1 MNIEKINDLWLPS
14 DDAQIEQW
22 REKGVPHMQD
32 KCLKSFLKYC
42 ESQNKKFKRVL
53 DIGAWCGTW
62 SIAMEK
68 YIRNIDAFEPNKT
81 NFACLEKNVAR
92 FSDRIKS
99 NRVAIGDKDGLI
111 SLTDETATQ
120 NTRIKNEEGEIPMH
134 TVDYFNYSDVDFI
147 KIDVEGMEKAVLE
160 GAKNTIEKLKPII
173 FVEILK
179 SNPDEIH
186 NTLSALGYKI
196 FPMGMNSLAV
206 SEEDSTLKNLSTSA
220 NKITIKSS
228 K

>member
-120 NTRIKNEEGEIPMH
+120 NTRIKNDEGETPMH
-134 TVDYFNYSDVDFI
+134 TVDHFNYSDVDFI
-147 KIDVEGMEKAVLE
+147 KIDVEGYEMRVLE
-160 GAKNTIEKLKPII
+160 GAKKTITFNDENQSNVQYIMIELNNNTKKYGSSNLEIEEYI
-173 FVEILK
+173 
-179 SNPDEIH
+179 
-186 NTLSALGYKI
+186 
-196 FPMGMNSLAV
+196 
-206 SEEDSTLKNLSTSA
+206 KNLGF
-220 NKITIKSS
+220 KILIKTWPDIVYYRA
-228 K
+228 

>member
-68 YIRNIDAFEPNKT
+68 HIMAIDAFEPNKT
-81 NFACLEKNVAR
+81 HFACLEKNVAR

-99 NRVAIGDKDGLI
+99 HRIAIGNKEDSI
-111 SLTDETATQ
+111 SLTTEDATQ
-120 NTRIKNEEGEIPMH
+120 NTRVDGTGEILMH
-134 TVDYFNYSDVDFI
+134 TIDYYNYTDVDLI
-147 KIDVEGMEKAVLE
+147 KIDVEGYEMRVLE
-160 GAKNTIEKLKPII
+160 GAKKTITFNDENQSNVQYIMIELNNNTKKYGSSNLEIETYI
-173 FVEILK
+173 
-179 SNPDEIH
+179 
-186 NTLSALGYKI
+186 
-196 FPMGMNSLAV
+196 
-206 SEEDSTLKNLSTSA
+206 KNLGF
-220 NKITIKSS
+220 KILIKTWPDIVFYRP
-228 K
+228 